1 MLASFGLGHLPVE
14 TVFTIFLTLVAAS
27 IVMGWICDAILDAVG
42 PGLGMCC
49 GLCFVGMVVG
59 FALWGSFTPVRAFDV
74 VTMLWVGVGSAFGAV
89 LSFAVIQ
96 RLAA

>member
-1 MLASFGLGHLPVE
+1 MLASFGIGHMPVE
-14 TVFTIFLTLVAAS
+14 TVLTILLTLVAAS
-27 IVMGWICDAILDAVG
+27 IVLGWICDAILDAAG

-49 GLCFVGMVVG
+49 GLCFLGMVVG
-59 FALWGSFTPVRAFDV
+59 FAAWGTFTPVRAFDV
-74 VTMLWVGVGSAFGAV
+74 VTMPWVGVGSAFGAV